1 MNKKLL
7 FNYNKTSIKTMS
19 ISIKNATTEED
30 MSITKPSFG
39 VHETFNGQYVVTDF
53 SLNGSPFKMVFTNM
67 ITFNRYTPTYGFSMS
82 PDKESTDPK
91 VFNKVLKIFNKL
103 GLSFKQKK
111 FYSSLAFRPMYSPDS
126 KYPYDIQTSFGDEFD
141 FKVGDGPLQ
150 TITSET
156 KHTVIEMLSP
166 STEGQQKITNLH
178 CEVIPGITTFTPK
191 ATGVKSYRFKMT
203 IVKLHI
209 IPYNGA
215 TSKQEPSDFT
225 VNIDDSD
232 ESEQDEQSEQEQDEH
247 SEQEQD
253 M

>member
-1 MNKKLL
+1 
-7 FNYNKTSIKTMS
+7 MS
-19 ISIKNATTEED
+19 ISIKNTETEEEIP
-30 MSITKPSFG
+30 ITKPSFG
-39 VHETFNGQYVVTDF
+39 VKDSYNGQYVVTDF

-91 VFNKVLKIFNKL
+91 AFNKVLKIFNKL
-103 GLSFKQKK
+103 GMSFKQKK
-111 FYSSLAFRPMYSPDS
+111 FYSSLPFRPMYSPDS

-141 FKVGDGPLQ
+141 FKVGDGPLE

-166 STEGQQKITNLH
+166 STDGQQKITNLH
-178 CEVIPGITTFTPK
+178 CEVVPGITTFTPK

-209 IPYNGA
+209 IPYNGS
-215 TSKQEPSDFT
+215 TSKQEPSNFT

-232 ESEQDEQSEQEQDEH
+232 ESEQEDEQSEQEDEQ
-247 SEQEQD
+247 SEQEED